1 MRVLITTA
9 GSTGDVAP
17 YTGVGARLRD
27 AGHQVTVAAHE
38 SFADTVA
45 GAGLELLPIPGDA
58 RAVQASA
65 LGRELH
71 RRGTGVSGLVGLARL
86 AGRYVW
92 ELAEGMLAVAER
104 GADVLLLS
112 TTTAAFGYQ
121 VAQALGVPSM
131 GLFLQPVDSTGEF
144 PPVMAG
150 TRRLGRAGN
159 RTAAALTRM
168 LARRVYDRP
177 SRYLRARLGLPPM
190 SLSDLDRRQRAEGW
204 PILHGF
210 SPAVVPRPADWRP
223 GLDVVGYWWPAR
235 PADWQP
241 SAELVEFL
249 AAGPPPVY
257 VGFGSMAGG
266 GARRLSALAVGA
278 LRRAGVRAVVQA
290 GWAGLAATGDD
301 VITIGPVPHDWL
313 FPRMAA
319 VVHHAGASTTAAGLR
334 AGVPSVAVPMI
345 ADQGFWSAR
354 LTGLGV
360 GPPAIPIR
368 RLTEHRLAAA
378 VAAAVR
384 APGYRD
390 RAGRIA
396 ARLAIEDGAGAVAAA
411 VGNLARVSQP
421 RRRDAR
427 PM

>member
-1 MRVLITTA
+1 VRVLIATS

-17 YTGVGARLRD
+17 FTGVGTRLRD
-27 AGHQVTVAAHE
+27 AGHQVTLAAHE
-38 SFADTVA
+38 SFADMVA
-45 GAGLELLPIPGDA
+45 GAGLDLLPMPGDV

-65 LGRELH
+65 LGRELY
-71 RRGTGVSGLVGLARL
+71 RRGTGVSGLVSLARL
-86 AGRYVW
+86 ARRYVW
-92 ELAEGMLAVAER
+92 ELAEGMLAVAEH
-104 GADVLLLS
+104 GPDVLLLS
-112 TTTAAFGYQ
+112 TTTAALGYQ
-121 VAQALGVPSM
+121 VAQALRVPSM

-150 TRRLGRAGN
+150 TRRLGRVGN
-159 RTAAALTRM
+159 RAAAGLARV
-168 LARRVYDRP
+168 LARRVYEGP
-177 SRYLRARLGLPPM
+177 SRFLRERLGLPPM
-190 SLSDLDRRQRAEGW
+190 SLAELDRRQVAEHW

-210 SPAVVPRPADWRP
+210 SPTVVPRPADWRP

-257 VGFGSMAGG
+257 LGFGSMAGG
-266 GARRLSALAVGA
+266 EAGRLSGLAVGA

-290 GWAGLAATGDD
+290 GWAGLAATGED
-301 VITIGPVPHDWL
+301 VITIGPAPHDWL

-319 VVHHAGASTTAAGLR
+319 VVHHAGASTAAAGLR

-360 GPPAIPIR
+360 GPPAIPIT

-384 APGYRD
+384 TPQYRH
-390 RAGRIA
+390 RAGQIA
-396 ARLAIEDGAGAVAAA
+396 ARLAVEDGAGAVAAA
-411 VGNLARVSQP
+411 VGGLAAVSGP
-421 RRRDAR
+421 R
-427 PM
+427 